1 VYKKISKKLFFYCFY
16 KLKTI
21 ENMNKN
27 MVTFID
33 ELPSMSE
40 IDDGNMYPMIPPAES
55 NKIKRM
61 IRNHDHNIPIESGM
75 NTKSHQMFQEEE
87 MQRKMFEDEQQRQ
100 MQEQQMQM
108 QMQEQQQIREPYL
121 LTHNHD
127 DDRRKKRKRHQHF
140 DDDLSC
146 ISVAEHTTN
155 CVVCSKLYNDD
166 RSIYSGVII
175 VLLIISLILLKK
187 VVEK

>member
-1 VYKKISKKLFFYCFY
+1 
-16 KLKTI
+16 
-21 ENMNKN
+21 MNKN

-33 ELPSMSE
+33 ELPTMSE

-100 MQEQQMQM
+100 FQEQQMQV
-108 QMQEQQQIREPYL
+108 QEQQQIREQYQ
-121 LTHNHD
+121 THNYD
-127 DDRRKKRKRHQHF
+127 DDRRKKKKRHNHF
-140 DDDLSC
+140 DDGLSC